1 MPGVRRMVAGIGLA
15 AMGVLFTAITYAA
28 KPGGFVVVTYGA
40 VLVGGYQFLA
50 GLFQLISYNFKSP
63 EGKAKAQA
71 QASVTAILQ
80 AMLATSIADG
90 EIHDSEVQTVATI
103 YKKLFGAT
111 VDPAWLKQTAA
122 EMLQNK
128 FNVEEALSDKRSL
141 IDPDLR
147 PMVLKA
153 ACFVAAADGKIDP
166 KESAILGS
174 IAVALQMPR
183 TDASQVFEQVRRAL
197 A

>member
-1 MPGVRRMVAGIGLA
+1 MPGSRRMITGASMA
-15 AMGVLFTAITYAA
+15 AVGALFTAITYAA
-28 KPGGFVVVTYGA
+28 KPGGFVVVAYGA
-40 VLVGGYQFLA
+40 VLVGGCQFLA
-50 GLFQLISYNFKSP
+50 GLFQLIGYKLKSP

-71 QASVTAILQ
+71 EASMTAILQ

-90 EIHDSEVQTVATI
+90 EIQDAEVHTVATI
-103 YKKLFGAT
+103 YKKLFGGT
-111 VDPAWLKQTAA
+111 VDPAWVRRTAT
-122 EMLQNK
+122 EMLRNK
-128 FNVEEALSDKRSL
+128 FDVEEALSDKRSL

-153 ACFVAAADGKIDP
+153 ACFVAAADGKIDS
-166 KESAILGS
+166 KETAILGS

-183 TDASQVFEQVRRAL
+183 ADASRVFEQVRRAL